1 LISGVVVDIGQDRMM
16 QTIVGIVGLLTT
28 LGLVWS
34 GRTRL
39 RFGSY
44 AATFLSVL
52 EVLGIL
58 VGVIS
63 LGWIGL
69 VLFALSNIVAVLVW
83 SCVLAFRVEA
93 NLGPAV
99 TETGEPMAEVKK
111 LARQLRKVEGLRHV
125 DPIPQSELIRA
136 LAERGRSIAEIEEI
150 APEIG
155 KLHLLHRADLLWLA
169 ERFDR
174 LLRLTGEPAAKAEEV
189 AATVSAS
196 ATVGAAPFAEMLDAL
211 ITFYS
216 VEPPSSEAV

>member
-1 LISGVVVDIGQDRMM
+1 M

-39 RFGSY
+39 RFSSY
-44 AATFLSVL
+44 AATSLSVL

-58 VGVIS
+58 VSVIS

-69 VLFALSNIVAVLVW
+69 ALFALSNVAAVLVW
-83 SCVLAFRVEA
+83 SCVLALRVEA

-99 TETGEPMAEVKK
+99 TETGEPMTDLKQ
-111 LARQLRKVEGLRHV
+111 LASRLRRLEGLRHV
-125 DPIPQSELIRA
+125 DPVEQSELIRA
-136 LAERGRSIAEIEEI
+136 LAERGRSIEEIERI

-155 KLHLLHRADLLWLA
+155 KLHLLHRADLIWVA

-196 ATVGAAPFAEMLDAL
+196 AAAGAAPFTEILDAF

-216 VEPPSSEAV
+216 AEPPSAEAA

>member
-1 LISGVVVDIGQDRMM
+1 M

-52 EVLGIL
+52 EVLGVL

-69 VLFALSNIVAVLVW
+69 VLFALSNVAAVLVW
-83 SCVLAFRVEA
+83 SCLLALRVEA

-99 TETGEPMAEVKK
+99 TETGEPMAEVKE
-111 LARQLRKVEGLRHV
+111 LARRLCGVEGLRHV
-125 DPIPQSELIRA
+125 DPVRQSELIRA
-136 LAERGRSIAEIEEI
+136 LAERGRSIEEIEQI

-169 ERFDR
+169 ARFDR
-174 LLRLTGEPAAKAEEV
+174 LLRLTDEPAAKAEEI

-196 ATVGAAPFAEMLDAL
+196 ASAGAAPFTEMLDAF
-211 ITFYS
+211 IAFYS
-216 VEPPSSEAV
+216 VEPPRADAA